1 MYGRNTPKR
10 YKTREEMENTNKQA
24 VISAIWENPARLFG
38 GEWRQNR
45 NSWEYITGGDWN
57 GRGAVRLLRTRDGE
71 GITVFFN
78 HGSGRAGETP
88 DVFTFVQERDGLG
101 GFWETLQH
109 VAGLYNVPL
118 EISTEQ
124 REKMAL
130 IMPLQRL

>member
-24 VISAIWENPARLFG
+24 VISAIWENPATLFRG
-38 GEWRQNR
+38 QWRQNR

-57 GRGAVRLLRTRDGE
+57 GRGSVRLLRTPNGE

-118 EISTEQ
+118 E
-124 REKMAL
+124 
-130 IMPLQRL
+130 